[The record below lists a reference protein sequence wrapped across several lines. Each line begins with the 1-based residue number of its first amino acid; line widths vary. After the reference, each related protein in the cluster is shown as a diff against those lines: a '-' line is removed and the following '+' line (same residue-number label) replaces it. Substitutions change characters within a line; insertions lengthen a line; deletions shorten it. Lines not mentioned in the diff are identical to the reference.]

1 MFEFPP
7 DLISTSSSS
16 SSSSSS
22 PARIPHVLVDSRSA
36 CLAESGELIAAHM
49 TGDRL
54 VELGELFDPA
64 ATGGAADDVDVA
76 AVAKLRQN
84 GVSLFKCVGIGG
96 MDVAI
101 TRLVVDETEKRG
113 LGSVVPF

>member
-7 DLISTSSSS
+7 DLISTSSPSS
-16 SSSSSS
+16 A
-22 PARIPHVLVDSRSA
+22 ARIPHILVDSRSA

-54 VELGELFDPA
+54 VELGEVFDPRT
-64 ATGGAADDVDVA
+64 TGGVRDDVGA
-76 AVAKLRQN
+76 LARLRQN

-101 TRLVVDETEKRG
+101 TRLVVDEAEKRG

>member
-1 MFEFPP
+1 
-7 DLISTSSSS
+7 
-16 SSSSSS
+16 
-22 PARIPHVLVDSRSA
+22 
-36 CLAESGELIAAHM
+36 M

-64 ATGGAADDVDVA
+64 TGSVLGVDA
-76 AVAKLRQN
+76 LAKLRQN

-101 TRLVVDETEKRG
+101 TRLVVDEAEKRG